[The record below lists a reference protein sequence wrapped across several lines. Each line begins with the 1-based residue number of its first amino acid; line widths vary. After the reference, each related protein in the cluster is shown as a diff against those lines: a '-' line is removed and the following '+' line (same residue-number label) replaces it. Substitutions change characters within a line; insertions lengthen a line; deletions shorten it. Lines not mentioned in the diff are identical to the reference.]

1 MQEKVLSSKKNGMA
15 MMILFILLYAAATAL
30 AIIGSIFHCI
40 PMAAVGFIWLSLGWI
55 PFLGLKVLKPQEA
68 LVLTLF
74 GNYVG
79 TLKDDGFYWVNPFC
93 TAVNPAAKTKLNQ
106 SGDVDGGNAAKSV
119 LTLAAAGTSGSSNSS
134 YVSKKIS
141 LKIMTL
147 NNNRQKINDCL
158 GNPVEI
164 GIAVIWRV
172 TDTAKAVFNVDNYK
186 EYLSLQC
193 DSALRNI
200 VRIYPYDVAPN
211 VDTTGDGVA
220 DEGSL
225 RGSSEIVAGRIRD
238 EIQQKVAE
246 AGLEIIEAR
255 ITYLAYAPE
264 IAAVM
269 LQRQQASAII
279 DARKMI
285 VDGAVGMV
293 EMALERLNENNVVEL
308 DEERKAAMVSNLLVV
323 LCGNHDAQPPG
334 QRNRF
339 RSGFLQSFMIRLPPG
354 RRMISAP
361 STARSSICLL
371 NASGSVKR
379 TGNMFPTLWMSR
391 RNWILSEFS
400 YLS

>member
-1 MQEKVLSSKKNGMA
+1 MNEKILNNKKNGMLVLLA
-15 MMILFILLYAAATAL
+15 VLLGYIIAALGVVGMGFFGRRLGALFVPVMVVLIA
-30 AIIGSIFHCI
+30 
-40 PMAAVGFIWLSLGWI
+40 WLSLGWI
-55 PFLGLKVLKPQEA
+55 LLCGLKVLKPQEA

-74 GNYVG
+74 GKYTG
-79 TLKDDGFYWVNPFC
+79 TLKGEGFYWVNPFC

-106 SGDVDGGNAAKSV
+106 SGDVDGGHSGKSI
-119 LTLAAAGTSGSSNSS
+119 LLNTGSGSGTAEM
-134 YVSKKIS
+134 VSKKVS

-147 NNNRQKINDCL
+147 NNARQKINDCL

-164 GIAVIWRV
+164 GIAVMWRV

-211 VDTTGDGVA
+211 VDTTGDGHA

-225 RGSSEIVAGRIRD
+225 RGSSEVVAGRIRD
-238 EIQQKVAE
+238 EIQSKVQE

-293 EMALERLNENNVVEL
+293 EMALERLNQGGLVQL
-308 DEERKAAMVSNLLVV
+308 DEERRAAMVSNLLVV
-323 LCGNHDAQPPG
+323 LCGNHDAQPIV
-334 QRNRF
+334 NTV
-339 RSGFLQSFMIRLPPG
+339 SL
-354 RRMISAP
+354 
-361 STARSSICLL
+361 
-371 NASGSVKR
+371 
-379 TGNMFPTLWMSR
+379 
-391 RNWILSEFS
+391 
-400 YLS
+400 Y

>member
-1 MQEKVLSSKKNGMA
+1 MQEKVLSNRKNGMA
-15 MMILFILLYAAATAL
+15 MMLLFLFLYIAAVAVL
-30 AIIGSIFHCI
+30 VLGSVFIQIPLIVIGSIWT
-40 PMAAVGFIWLSLGWI
+40 AVGWV

-79 TLKDDGFYWVNPFC
+79 TLKNDGFYWVNPFC

-106 SGDVDGGNAAKSV
+106 SGDVDGGNTAKSV
-119 LTLAAAGTSGSSNSS
+119 LTLATGTTASTTST
-134 YVSKKIS
+134 YVNKKIS

-164 GIAVIWRV
+164 GIAVMWRV

-323 LCGNHDAQPPG
+323 LCGNHDAQPVV
-334 QRNRF
+334 N
-339 RSGFLQSFMIRLPPG
+339 
-354 RRMISAP
+354 
-361 STARSSICLL
+361 
-371 NASGSVKR
+371 SGS
-379 TGNMFPTLWMSR
+379 L
-391 RNWILSEFS
+391 
-400 YLS
+400 Y

>member
-15 MMILFILLYAAATAL
+15 MMILFILLYAAATAVTV
-30 AIIGSIFHCI
+30 IGSIFYWI
-40 PMAAVGFIWLSLGWI
+40 PVAVVGIIWLSLGWI

-79 TLKDDGFYWVNPFC
+79 TLKEDGFYWVNPFC

-119 LTLAAAGTSGSSNSS
+119 LTLAAAGTGSSSSSS

-164 GIAVIWRV
+164 GIAVMWRV

-293 EMALERLNENNVVEL
+293 EMALERLNENSVVEL

-323 LCGNHDAQPPG
+323 LCGNHDAQPVV
-334 QRNRF
+334 N
-339 RSGFLQSFMIRLPPG
+339 
-354 RRMISAP
+354 
-361 STARSSICLL
+361 
-371 NASGSVKR
+371 SGS
-379 TGNMFPTLWMSR
+379 L
-391 RNWILSEFS
+391 
-400 YLS
+400 Y

>member
-1 MQEKVLSSKKNGMA
+1 MEEKILQTKKNGMTMLLLTLLGYVA
-15 MMILFILLYAAATAL
+15 SIALFICSITLLDADRML
-30 AIIGSIFHCI
+30 LGVPLLILSI
-40 PMAAVGFIWLSLGWI
+40 AYWI
-55 PFLGLKVLKPQEA
+55 TGIFLFCGLKVLKPQEA

-74 GNYVG
+74 GDYIG
-79 TLKDDGFYWVNPFC
+79 TLKGQGFYWVNPFC
-93 TAVNPAAKTKLNQ
+93 TAVNPAAGTKLSQ
-106 SGDVDGGNAAKSV
+106 SGDVNSGEAGMAALLK
-119 LTLAAAGTSGSSNSS
+119 AGNSS
-134 YVSKKIS
+134 AQTTELTSKKIS
-141 LKIMTL
+141 LKMMTL
-147 NNNRQKINDCL
+147 NNSRQKINDCL

-193 DSALRNI
+193 DSALRNV

-225 RGSSEIVAGRIRD
+225 RGSSEVVAKRIQD
-238 EIQQKVAE
+238 EIQKNVTA
-246 AGLEIIEAR
+246 AGIEIIEAR

-293 EMALERLNENNVVEL
+293 EMALDRLSENKVVEL
-308 DEERKAAMVSNLLVV
+308 DDERKAAMVSNLLVV
-323 LCGNHDAQPPG
+323 LCGNRDAQPIV
-334 QRNRF
+334 N
-339 RSGFLQSFMIRLPPG
+339 
-354 RRMISAP
+354 
-361 STARSSICLL
+361 
-371 NASGSVKR
+371 SGS
-379 TGNMFPTLWMSR
+379 L
-391 RNWILSEFS
+391 
-400 YLS
+400 Y

>member
-1 MQEKVLSSKKNGMA
+1 MKEKILTTKKNGMLVLLLV
-15 MMILFILLYAAATAL
+15 ILGEILGL
-30 AIIGSIFHCI
+30 AGIIIGGIMMDYGNNLGLIPFIPGLLIFL
-40 PMAAVGFIWLSLGWI
+40 FGWI
-55 PFLGLKVLKPQEA
+55 PAIGLRVLKPQEA

-74 GNYVG
+74 GKYIG
-79 TLKDDGFYWVNPFC
+79 SIKEDGFYFVNPFC
-93 TAVNPAAKTKLNQ
+93 SAVNPAAKTKLNQ
-106 SGDVDGGNAAKSV
+106 SGDVSTTHIATSATATTSV
-119 LTLAAAGTSGSSNSS
+119 E
-134 YVSKKIS
+134 VPSKKLS

-158 GNPVEI
+158 GNPIEI
-164 GIAVIWRV
+164 GIAVTWRIV
-172 TDTAKAVFNVDNYK
+172 DTAKAVFNVDNYK
-186 EYLSLQC
+186 EFLSLQC

-225 RGSSEIVAGRIRD
+225 RGSSEIVAARIRD
-238 EIQQKVAE
+238 EIQARVEE
-246 AGLEIIEAR
+246 AGIEIIESR

-293 EMALERLNENNVVEL
+293 EMALEKLNEKSIVEL

-323 LCGNHDAQPPG
+323 LCGNRDAQPIV
-334 QRNRF
+334 N
-339 RSGFLQSFMIRLPPG
+339 
-354 RRMISAP
+354 
-361 STARSSICLL
+361 
-371 NASGSVKR
+371 SGS
-379 TGNMFPTLWMSR
+379 L
-391 RNWILSEFS
+391 
-400 YLS
+400 Y

>member
-1 MQEKVLSSKKNGMA
+1 MQEIILNNKKNGMLF
-15 MMILFILLYAAATAL
+15 MLLFIALYV
-30 AIIGSIFHCI
+30 F
-40 PMAAVGFIWLSLGWI
+40 AAVLLVFSVSGELLFLTAVSVIWLVIGWI
-55 PFLGLKVLKPQEA
+55 PLCGLKVLKPQEA

-74 GNYVG
+74 GKYVG
-79 TLKDDGFYWVNPFC
+79 TLKEPGFYFVNPFC
-93 TAVNPAAKTKLNQ
+93 TAVNPAAKTKLSQ
-106 SGDVDGGNAAKSV
+106 SGDVGGENSGNA
-119 LTLAAAGTSGSSNSS
+119 LMAAAIKGAGAAAAAEATG
-134 YVSKKIS
+134 KKVS

-147 NNNRQKINDCL
+147 SNSRQKINDCL
-158 GNPVEI
+158 GNPIEI
-164 GIAVIWRV
+164 GIAVTWRV
-172 TDTAKAVFNVDNYK
+172 VDTAKAVFDVDNYK

-200 VRIYPYDVAPN
+200 VRLYPYDVAPN

-225 RGSSEIVAGRIRD
+225 RGSSEVVAERIRN
-238 EIQQKVAE
+238 EIQQKVAG

-293 EMALERLNENNVVEL
+293 EMALNRLSEKQLVEL

-323 LCGNHDAQPPG
+323 LCGSHDAQPIV
-334 QRNRF
+334 N
-339 RSGFLQSFMIRLPPG
+339 
-354 RRMISAP
+354 
-361 STARSSICLL
+361 
-371 NASGSVKR
+371 SGS
-379 TGNMFPTLWMSR
+379 L
-391 RNWILSEFS
+391 
-400 YLS
+400 Y